1 MFKGIFKT
9 VHIVILTIQTAQ
21 FIETKQVYI
30 AYFKVFKGIQKA
42 SKKQL
47 LKLNTRTIMC
57 HQLYKHT
64 FGGVVIT
71 DFLHRVSHD
80 SLVVHVG
87 LPNYALVQHHIN
99 CGHKTLL
106 G

>member
-42 SKKQL
+42 TKK
-47 LKLNTRTIMC
+47 
-57 HQLYKHT
+57 
-64 FGGVVIT
+64 
-71 DFLHRVSHD
+71 
-80 SLVVHVG
+80 
-87 LPNYALVQHHIN
+87 
-99 CGHKTLL
+99 
-106 G
+106 